1 MIRFKDLGLQE
12 QEKVS
17 MKERMMEHIVASC
30 DRDELFTLMAK
41 VNDRITYLDAIEG
54 SFKGLYGRAN

>member
-12 QEKVS
+12 QEKLS

-30 DRDELFTLMAK
+30 DRDELFSLMAK
-41 VNDRITYLDAIEG
+41 VNDRITYLDNVDGA
-54 SFKGLYGRAN
+54 FKGLFGRAN